1 MLQPRRE
8 LARAERLD
16 WVRLIR
22 SQNVGPI
29 TFYQLIGHYGSAA
42 AALAALPDLARRGG
56 SRGRLK
62 IFSRAA
68 AEREVAE
75 AEAKGVRLIARIEP
89 AYPDALAAI
98 EDAPPVLAVI
108 GRPALAARPCI
119 AVVGARNASASGLK
133 LTRKLASGLSDAGLV
148 VVSGMARGID
158 SAAHEGAL
166 KGGTIAV
173 LGGGVDVVY
182 PANNKDLYKSIAEQ
196 GLLVAEPPVGTQ
208 PQARHFPR
216 RNRLISGLSLGV
228 LVVEA
233 APRSG
238 SLITARLAL
247 EQGREVFAIP
257 GSPLDPRSRGTNKL
271 IREGALLV
279 ERADDI
285 VDALEP
291 MLRTPLTEPD
301 EREFAASPLSLA
313 GDEDLA
319 PARQAIVD
327 LLGAAPLQIDDLIRE
342 SGLSP
347 QIVITVVLELELAGR
362 VDRHPGNR
370 ISRRFEDGG
379 DTDLLDICDSET
391 M

>member
-8 LARAERLD
+8 LSAAERLD

-42 AALAALPDLARRGG
+42 AALGALPDLARRGG

-68 AEREVAE
+68 AQREVA
-75 AEAKGVRLIARIEP
+75 AAQSKGVRLIARIEP
-89 AYPDALAAI
+89 AYPDALAAL

-108 GRPALAARPCI
+108 GQPALAARPCV

-133 LTRKLASGLSDAGLV
+133 LTRKLAGDLSEAGLV

-166 KGGTIAV
+166 GGGTIAV

-182 PANNKDLYKSIAEQ
+182 PANNQDLYERITEQ
-196 GLLVAEPPVGTQ
+196 GLLVAEPPIGTQ

-247 EQGREVFAIP
+247 EQGREVFAVP

-285 VDALEP
+285 LDALQP

-301 EREFAASPLSLA
+301 DRDFAAQPLSLA
-313 GDEDLA
+313 AGEDLE
-319 PARQAIVD
+319 PARRSIID

-342 SGLSP
+342 TGLSP
-347 QIVITVVLELELAGR
+347 QVVITVVLELELAGR

-370 ISRRFEDGG
+370 ISRRFEDGD